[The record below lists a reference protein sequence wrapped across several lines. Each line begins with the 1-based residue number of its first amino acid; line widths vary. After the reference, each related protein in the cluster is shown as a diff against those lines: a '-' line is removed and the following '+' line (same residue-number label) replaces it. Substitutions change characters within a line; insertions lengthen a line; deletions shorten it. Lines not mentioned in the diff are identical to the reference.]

1 MARRCAVS
9 CRLMV
14 ACRRNCPAVAGRVK
28 AKILVCHGN
37 DDPFVP
43 AGHVSSLITE
53 LTETGADWQL
63 INYGGT
69 VHSFTNPEADSRG
82 LPALKCNKLSDESYA
97 GSFRRD
103 PCLSGCHAI

>member
-43 AGHVSSLITE
+43 AEHVASLIAE
-53 LTETGADWQL
+53 MNEAGADWQF
-63 INYGGT
+63 IT
-69 VHSFTNPEADSRG
+69 TAVPSTASPTQRPTAAAFRHSSATSFQMKAMLD
-82 LPALKCNKLSDESYA
+82 LFDEILA
-97 GSFRRD
+97 
-103 PCLSGCHAI
+103 